1 MGHAKNGNHAM
12 DTSIANI

>member
-1 MGHAKNGNHAM
+1 MGHAKNGNHAL